1 VGVSK
6 IKAGEMLVIL
16 GTHYVLAFH
25 IECCSELEPIAADSR
40 PWAILKKIWR
50 FCDLYGEYKAKPPT
64 QRRKFI
70 LELEQRCGERTPESR
85 VGFYASQ

>member
-1 VGVSK
+1 MFWLSISNV
-6 IKAGEMLVIL
+6 AP
-16 GTHYVLAFH
+16 
-25 IECCSELEPIAADSR
+25 ELEPIAADSR

-70 LELEQRCGERTPESR
+70 LELEQRCGETHSR
-85 VGFYASQ
+85 I